1 MGGGPSKPNNA
12 TSINDTSVAG
22 SIVAQVRASA
32 VDSASQNSM
41 TNELMVDEDL
51 HSNLSM
57 CLEQSNVDVSV
68 QRLKQSA
75 KIDLSQAQSQ
85 CMTTL
90 ITQIAHSLAKNLG
103 SNDKASSKNYA
114 KLSTDLFASAVASE
128 NISCSQSS
136 DTSFVMRNTGDSA
149 GLSLTAKQNNVV
161 VSTLI
166 ASCMQ
171 QAISNQTQTQTDD
184 MTVQQ
189 TATSKAIGVKSLG
202 LLGELESVVISI
214 AAIVI
219 TVALTCA
226 VLVSVRKFDKI
237 ARAAL
242 IIAFVTGYG
251 IVGGMALLKK
261 YSASFLDQDKAQTL
275 SDCDANIDEYDAAD
289 KNLRATRPYCFC
301 VPHQLPAAQD
311 HPDLTGFAFK
321 TAVKS
326 VHYADVQK
334 TLEDQYRTT
343 RDAAAPVQAAVFV
356 RDQTYESAVASAYRT
371 GDLTK
376 PSIGNFVTLQK
387 ADPKHVND
395 TQGGTGTLYLYTL
408 PGGKVGPNENYASCT
423 AGSVGGIEVVP
434 ADAGMRTGGG
444 TGVRVLDDGSG
455 GVNNEFTAMPYPV
468 SKDVEIAQGKP
479 TVSEQSWVV
488 VSMHGGQLPNIKE
501 LATFGSDGI
510 PSNLEGAVD
519 VLTLPWMVSKA
530 SSHPL
535 SHDDA
540 ALSTYRTNLSKLT
553 DITQSVYPSSDAG
566 IRKIVDSPRNA
577 GSTTVAVQAVDP
589 AAFPPVYNPDISPQE
604 NFENQ
609 TTNASNTPQWIY
621 GSAVAI
627 DDDVPITAVANT
639 VVQFMVADR
648 RTTLPYGASADTAI
662 TYREAVER
670 KREACQQQMLVY
682 LVAYVA
688 LFCANGGVAI
698 AGVLSKGKSAITLV
712 VGAVGALV
720 VFGILFYTH
729 SIILGSKK

>member
-22 SIVAQVRASA
+22 SIVAQVRSSA

-41 TNELMVDEDL
+41 TNMLMVDEGL

-75 KIDLSQAQSQ
+75 KIDLSQAQTQ
-85 CMTTL
+85 CMTTI

-103 SNDKASSKNYA
+103 SNDKASSKNYV

-171 QAISNQTQTQTDD
+171 KAIANQTQTQTDD
-184 MTVQQ
+184 MTVKQ

-202 LLGELESVVISI
+202 LLGELESVVISV

-226 VLVSVRKFDKI
+226 VLVSVRKFDKL
-237 ARAAL
+237 AQGAL

-251 IVGGMALLKK
+251 IVGGMAVLKK
-261 YSASFLDQDKAQTL
+261 TSAFFLQQDKAQTL
-275 SDCDANIDEYDAAD
+275 SDCDANIDEYDAAG

-301 VPHQLPAAQD
+301 VPHQLPDGQS

-321 TAVKS
+321 TAVKD
-326 VHYADVQK
+326 VHYTDIQK
-334 TLEDQYRTT
+334 TLEARYEASRG
-343 RDAAAPVQAAVFV
+343 DAAPIQAAVFV
-356 RDQTYESAVASAYRT
+356 RDQTYESAVRGAYDDT
-371 GDLTK
+371 DDLTT
-376 PSIGNFVTLQK
+376 PNLANFIKLQK
-387 ADPKHVND
+387 ANPTFVNQH
-395 TQGGTGTLYLYTL
+395 QGGTGMLYLYTL

-434 ADAGMRTGGG
+434 ADAGMQTGSG

-455 GVNNEFTAMPYPV
+455 GVNNQFTAMPYPV
-468 SKDVEIAQGKP
+468 SKDVEISEGKP

-488 VSMHGGQLPNIKE
+488 VSKDGGQLPNIKQP
-501 LATFGSDGI
+501 ATFASDGT

-519 VLTLPWMVSKA
+519 VLTLPWMVSEA
-530 SSHPL
+530 SDHPL
-535 SHDDA
+535 SHNDA
-540 ALSTYRTNLSKLT
+540 ALGTYRTNLSALT
-553 DITQSVYPSSDAG
+553 DLDQPVYPSSDKG
-566 IRKIVDSPRNA
+566 IQKVVDYPRSDDTTTVKVQRVDS
-577 GSTTVAVQAVDP
+577 

-627 DDDVPITAVANT
+627 DDNVPITAVANT

-648 RTTLPYGASADTAI
+648 RTMLPYGASADTAI

-698 AGVLSKGKSAITLV
+698 AGALPKEKSAITLV
-712 VGAVGALV
+712 VGIVGAV
-720 VFGILFYTH
+720 VVG
-729 SIILGSKK
+729 IILWLKK